1 MPKEPLSATI
11 EKETLDSVAEIAKKE
26 KRSLSSMVDIL
37 LQIAIPIFKEK
48 N

>member
-1 MPKEPLSATI
+1 MPKTPLSATI
-11 EKETLDSVAEIAKKE
+11 EKTTDDTIREIAKKE